1 MGCGSN
7 KMNKLQEL
15 KYWKLNKYNQVDYIK
30 RFVNGVSKKELIEM
44 FRKHLLEGFVTLLIA
59 NKLLKNQNEQTRTT

>member
-1 MGCGSN
+1 
-7 KMNKLQEL
+7 MNKLQEL